1 MLTMAGAVS
10 SSERASSVNLQQCL
24 EENIPVAAMQGELPK
39 RYSHRERE
47 RVQTE
52 LSLHNM
58 HEQQNALGAREDLT
72 VQ

>member
-1 MLTMAGAVS
+1 MPRCRVS
-10 SSERASSVNLQQCL
+10 CL
-24 EENIPVAAMQGELPK
+24 NAIL
-39 RYSHRERE
+39 RERE